1 MPTDGDV
8 RLTGPRAYPVLL
20 ALLAAALF
28 GAITPASK
36 SLLNDISPLPLA
48 GLLYLGGMLGV
59 APVALRRKS
68 FLLPWKMDRKNLG
81 RLAGAVLFG
90 GVAGPVLLLL
100 ALRLASAASVSMWL
114 NLELVAT
121 ALLGWFIFRDHLGA
135 YGWVGLAGIVVA
147 GVILAANEGQ
157 AGLAAGLLATGACF
171 CWGLDNHLTAL
182 IDNITPAQS
191 TFWKSLVAGSV
202 NLLLGFAVSGTFGS
216 PTAIAGSLV
225 VGAFAVGISVALY
238 ISAAQSLGATR
249 GQMLFASAPFF
260 GLLLSALL
268 LGEII
273 SVVQMTATVLMAGSL
288 FFLFRDRHSHR
299 HQHEAI
305 THEHWHRHDDG
316 HHDHIHEDLPSAT
329 GHTHPH
335 SHRPVAHTHPHW
347 PDLHHRHDHDNNRE
361 S

>member
-1 MPTDGDV
+1 MTNDDEV
-8 RLTGPRAYPVLL
+8 RIAGPSAYPVLL

-28 GAITPASK
+28 GAIAPAGK
-36 SLLNDISPLPLA
+36 ALLHDVSPLPLA

-68 FLLPWKMDRKNLG
+68 FLLPWRMDRRNLG

-90 GVAGPVLLLL
+90 GVVGPVLLLL
-100 ALRLASAASVSMWL
+100 SLRLASAASVSMWL

-121 ALLGWFIFRDHLGA
+121 ALLGWFVFRDHLGA
-135 YGWVGLAGIVVA
+135 YGWVGLAGIVAA
-147 GVILAANEGQ
+147 GIILATNEGQ
-157 AGLAAGLLATGACF
+157 AGLAAGLLATGACL

-191 TFWKSLVAGSV
+191 TFWKALVAGSV
-202 NLLLGFAVSGTFGS
+202 NLALGLITGGTFGS
-216 PTAIAGSLV
+216 MSAIAGSLV
-225 VGAFAVGISVALY
+225 VGAFAVGISIALY

-268 LGEII
+268 LGETI
-273 SVVQMTATVLMAGSL
+273 STLQVVATVLMAGSL
-288 FFLFRDRHSHR
+288 LVLFRDRHSHR
-299 HQHEAI
+299 HSHSAVE
-305 THEHWHRHDDG
+305 HEHWHRHDDG
-316 HHDHIHEDLPSAT
+316 HHDHVHEGLSTDTSHSHL
-329 GHTHPH
+329 H

-347 PDLHHRHDHDNNRE
+347 PDLHHRHDHDNDRE
-361 S
+361 N